1 MVLLDKVK
9 QILYE
14 SDRQRKASGE
24 GFNIF
29 FAANIW
35 WKETTICRVLKEIVD
50 VRGSNPVANIC
61 LKLFCDGVLQITV
74 DKEAVEKAV
83 IVREKLIKNNRRIDL
98 FLNVDNKAIPIE
110 VKIYAADQDEQCAD
124 YYKYA
129 VDSPLYYLTLDGH
142 EPSPE
147 SRGSLTDEQIKCIS
161 FREHIL
167 CWLDKCLNDS
177 EVKSILPV
185 LSVLKQ
191 LREAIVR
198 LTSQEGSKV
207 IVDISNEICISSD
220 NYRAAK
226 AIEAS
231 LITVRIQMMKKV
243 FGEISNHM
251 EALRGKGLNC
261 EQILTYE
268 TKKLVEPYY
277 EQRKNTWPCI
287 DYVFEDGKYDFRF
300 EIEENLY
307 LGICKWNNE
316 ANWNTEITADERN
329 LFKQGKYWQDNN
341 DGSSQY
347 WYWWKY
353 CFDKERQCNFRSCD
367 GEYEKLFDE
376 NTFKEKMEE
385 VFSVVD
391 KCLSEIGLI
400 EA

>member
-1 MVLLDKVK
+1 MMLLDKVR

-24 GFNIF
+24 DFNIF

-35 WKETTICRVLKEIVD
+35 WKETTICRVLKEIVN

-61 LKLFCDGVLQITV
+61 LKLFCGEVLQITV

-129 VDSPLYYLTLDGH
+129 IDSPLYYLTLDGH

-185 LSVLKQ
+185 SSVLKQ

-243 FGEISNHM
+243 FGEISAHM
-251 EALRGKGLNC
+251 EKLRENGFYGERVLTRDNNKAVEDYYRKG
-261 EQILTYE
+261 T
-268 TKKLVEPYY
+268 
-277 EQRKNTWPCI
+277 NTWPGI
-287 DYVFEDGKYDFRF
+287 IYVFEEGKYSLFF
-300 EIEENLY
+300 EIEANLY
-307 LGICKWNNE
+307 FGIFKWNSEENRGI
-316 ANWNTEITADERN
+316 EITDDERN
-329 LFKQGKYWQDNN
+329 IFRTGKYWLNEN
-341 DGSSQY
+341 DGSTSSC
-347 WYWWKY
+347 YWWKY
-353 CFDKERQCNFRSCD
+353 CFDKDSQCNFRRCD

-376 NTFKEKMEE
+376 SGFKEKMEE
-385 VFSVVD
+385 AFSVVD
-391 KCLSEIGLI
+391 KCLLKIGLTK
-400 EA
+400 A

>member
-1 MVLLDKVK
+1 MMLLDKVK

-24 GFNIF
+24 DFNIF

-35 WKETTICRVLKEIVD
+35 WKETTICRVLKEIID

-61 LKLFCDGVLQITV
+61 LKLFCDEVLQIDV
-74 DKEAVEKAV
+74 DKGAVEKAV

-98 FLNVDNKAIPIE
+98 FLNVGNKAIPIE

-129 VDSPLYYLTLDGH
+129 VNSPLYYLTLDGH
-142 EPSPE
+142 EPSSE
-147 SRGSLTDEQIKCIS
+147 SKGALTDEQIKCIS

-177 EVKSILPV
+177 EVKSIISV
-185 LSVLKQ
+185 LSVLQQ

-243 FGEISNHM
+243 FGEISKHM
-251 EALRGKGLNC
+251 EALREKGLNC
-261 EQILTYE
+261 EQLWMDE
-268 TKKLVEPYY
+268 TEKSIEQYY
-277 EQRKNTWPCI
+277 RKGTNTWPGI
-287 DYVFEDGKYDFRF
+287 AYAFEEGKFSFNF
-300 EIEENLY
+300 EITENLY
-307 LGICKWNNE
+307 FGISNGNRDKRGLPVLTDN
-316 ANWNTEITADERN
+316 ERN
-329 LFKQGKYWQDNN
+329 LFKMGKFWLNNN
-341 DGSSQY
+341 DGATKY

-353 CFDKERQCNFRSCD
+353 CFDKERQCNFRRCD

-376 NTFKEKMEE
+376 SGFKEKMEE
-385 VFSVVD
+385 AFSVVD
-391 KCLSEIGLI
+391 KCLLEIGLI
-400 EA
+400 KA

>member
-74 DKEAVEKAV
+74 DKEAVEKDV

-185 LSVLKQ
+185 SSVLKQ

-243 FGEISNHM
+243 FGEISKHL
-251 EALRGKGLNC
+251 EALREKGFNC
-261 EQILTYE
+261 QQVLTYDNNI
-268 TKKLVEPYY
+268 TVENYY
-277 EQRKNTWPCI
+277 RKGMNTWPGLL
-287 DYVFEDGKYDFRF
+287 YVFEDGKHSLFF
-300 EIEENLY
+300 EIETNLY
-307 LGICKWNNE
+307 FGICKWDNE
-316 ANWNTEITADERN
+316 KKRNTEITDDERN
-329 LFKQGKYWQDNN
+329 IFRAGKYWLNEN
-341 DGSSQY
+341 DGRTPIS
-347 WYWWKY
+347 YWWKY
-353 CFDKERQCNFRSCD
+353 CFDKERQCNFRRCD

-376 NTFKEKMEE
+376 SGFKEKMGK

-391 KCLSEIGLI
+391 KCLLEIGLI
-400 EA
+400 KA